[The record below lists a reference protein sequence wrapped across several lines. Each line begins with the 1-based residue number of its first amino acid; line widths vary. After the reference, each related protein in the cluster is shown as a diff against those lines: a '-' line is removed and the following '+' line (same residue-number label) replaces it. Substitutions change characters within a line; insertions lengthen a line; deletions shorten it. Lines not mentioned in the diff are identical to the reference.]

1 VKLEC
6 DKAVPSMIR
15 AAVVPPHT
23 YGHQSKLGHI
33 TRVLIPNRF
42 YNQLDV
48 NDMHM
53 LFVPSAFQ

>member
-1 VKLEC
+1 
-6 DKAVPSMIR
+6 MIR